1 MGKQKNHGV
10 YSLREWSS
18 IFANSLASKLAD
30 VFSKTPPSRQA
41 GRAPCFFLKPNSW
54 QILHLA
60 QGAKSRA
67 AREASERYDFTI
79 PCKLACEE
87 I

>member
-10 YSLREWSS
+10 YCCANGAAFLQIPSQASLQMSFQNPA
-18 IFANSLASKLAD
+18 IPAS
-30 VFSKTPPSRQA
+30 
-41 GRAPCFFLKPNSW
+41 RAYPVFFLEANSW
-54 QILHLA
+54 QFLHLA

-67 AREASERYDFTI
+67 AREASERCDFTI